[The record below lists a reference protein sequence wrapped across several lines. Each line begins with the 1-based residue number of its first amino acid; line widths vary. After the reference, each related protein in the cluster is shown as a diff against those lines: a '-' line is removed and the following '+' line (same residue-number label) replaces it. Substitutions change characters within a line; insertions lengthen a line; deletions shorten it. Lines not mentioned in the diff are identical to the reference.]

1 MGKTVPQGWRPGE
14 NKMFERHRIKSRA
27 QAWAISALVACGL
40 IFASAAAW
48 AMRVSPMVAEMTT
61 TGAGSAARIEV
72 GNVGSAAM
80 PFETQITRMDVDANG
95 EVVETPADEE
105 FLVFP
110 PQGVVGVGGRQVM
123 RVQWVG
129 APDIDRSQAYY
140 LAVKQLPIPTD
151 GKPPE
156 SGGEVAVTVLY
167 TMKALLVVAPPG
179 AEPKIE
185 VVSAKPIRVTA
196 PATEAAAVAEGAPIP
211 TEPGLEI
218 VVANTGKRYA
228 LMAGAT
234 WIIEGTA
241 KDGTPYRQELKTADL
256 SAIVGVGFVPPVTGR
271 RTFKIPTGGIELDPA
286 KPIVVRFGR

>member
-1 MGKTVPQGWRPGE
+1 MFWRQL
-14 NKMFERHRIKSRA
+14 MKSRVRV
-27 QAWAISALVACGL
+27 WAVSALVAGGL
-40 IFASAAAW
+40 VFASAGAW

-61 TGAGSAARIEV
+61 VGAGSAARIEV

-80 PFETQITRMDVDANG
+80 PFETQITRMDLDENG

-129 APDIDRSQAYY
+129 APDIDRSHAYY

-156 SGGEVAVTVLY
+156 GGGEVAVTVLY

-196 PATEAAAVAEGAPIP
+196 PATEAAAAAEGAPIP

-218 VVANTGKRYA
+218 IVANTGTRYA

-234 WIIEGTA
+234 WIVEGTA
-241 KDGTPYRQELKTADL
+241 KDGVPYRQELKSADL
-256 SAIVGVGFVPPVTGR
+256 SAIVGVGYVPPVTGR
-271 RTFKIPTGGIELDPA
+271 RTFKIPTGGVELDPA
-286 KPIVVRFGR
+286 KPIAVRFGR